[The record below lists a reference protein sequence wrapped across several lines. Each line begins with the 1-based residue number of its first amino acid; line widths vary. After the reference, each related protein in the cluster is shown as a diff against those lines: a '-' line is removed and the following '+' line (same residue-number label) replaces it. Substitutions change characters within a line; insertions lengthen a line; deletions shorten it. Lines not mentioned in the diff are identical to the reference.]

1 MADADKEI
9 IIIGGGP
16 VGCVAALALERE
28 GFYPTIIEAQSRKD
42 VAPEGRTLALSWNS
56 YLILNQIDCWPEELE
71 TYPIQKIDISDKGN
85 FGSASVRAEEIQVPS
100 LGFAVRF
107 RDLLDVLRSKVDASS
122 VRINYDS
129 TATSIQRLSDGVKI
143 SLQSNGQSQQH
154 DVRLVIMADGGRS
167 LDIAGLSLKKT
178 IDRDHDAIV
187 GLVTASAPPTDIAYE
202 RFTSSG
208 PIALLPRGNK
218 YSFVWSVP
226 RNSSDKLLHLSD
238 DAFLKEF
245 QTTFGRRCGQFQ
257 HVEARMSYPLSTR
270 IAEQPGGG
278 GIISIGNASQALHP
292 VAAQGLNLGLRDAW
306 ELGQFC
312 AETSPELLP
321 TSSFTKNF
329 IKKRRVDRF
338 TTTTLSTALDHL
350 FSNKLFGLSGPRGLG
365 LLGLDIISPLK
376 KRIFRKFIFGARG

>member
-1 MADADKEI
+1 VTEADKEI

-28 GFYPTIIEAQSRKD
+28 GFYPIILEAQSRND

-56 YLILNQIDCWPEELE
+56 YLILNQLDCWPEELE
-71 TYPIQKIDISDKGN
+71 RYPIQKIDISDKGN
-85 FGSASVRAEEIQVPS
+85 FGSASVRAGEIQVPS

-107 RDLLDVLRSKVDASS
+107 RDVLDVLRSKVDASS
-122 VRINYDS
+122 VHINYGS
-129 TATSIQRLSDGVKI
+129 TATSIQRLSDGVKV
-143 SLQSNGQSQQH
+143 SVQSNGQSQQRH
-154 DVRLVIMADGGRS
+154 VRLVIMADGGRS

-187 GLVTASAPPTDIAYE
+187 GLLTTSAQPTDIAYE

-238 DAFLKEF
+238 DAFIKEL

-270 IAEQPGGG
+270 IAEQPRGG

-306 ELGQFC
+306 ELGQLC
-312 AETSPELLP
+312 AATSPELLSTP
-321 TSSFTKNF
+321 SFTKNF

-338 TTTTLSTALDHL
+338 TTTALSTALDHL
-350 FSNKLFGLSGPRGLG
+350 FSNKLLGLSGPRGLG
-365 LLGLDIISPLK
+365 LLCLDIISPLK